1 MTVMKAMMKWLGWS
15 VALWLCAAT
24 AQAETGWPSLWR
36 TPDQQ
41 GEAELRAGRA
51 AAAAQTYT
59 DPRRKAWAQLK
70 AGDDR
75 AAADS
80 YAGLDAPEA
89 PYNRGNALV
98 RAGALQQ
105 ALQAYDEALAR
116 NPDDRDAQ
124 HNRELVTKAL
134 QAQQRPPSSQQSQQ
148 SQQGRTASN
157 TPGGAGAQPTSQPAS
172 GPPGQ
177 APQNAATPANASGQ
191 PAPQPQPGQAAGP
204 GQAAPEG
211 SPRPDANAL
220 GSAPGKDGGADGRV
234 DPRNPDSAAQA
245 ERDVLGATRSRS
257 GLRTGRD
264 APPPRTEQQLAED
277 QWLRRLPD
285 DSSGL
290 LRRKFLIQ
298 HLLRQGGAP

>member
-1 MTVMKAMMKWLGWS
+1 VVVKARWLG
-15 VALWLCAAT
+15 VGLLLCAT
-24 AQAETGWPSLWR
+24 VAQADIGWSSLWR
-36 TPDQQ
+36 TPDQR

-51 AAAAQTYT
+51 ATAAQTYA

-98 RAGALQQ
+98 RAGALRQ
-105 ALQAYDEALAR
+105 ALEAYDEALAK
-116 NPDDRDAQ
+116 NPGDRDAQ
-124 HNRELVTKAL
+124 HNRDLVAKVL
-134 QAQQRPPSSQQSQQ
+134 QPQQRPAT
-148 SQQGRTASN
+148 QQGKTASP
-157 TPGGAGAQPTSQPAS
+157 TAGGAGAQPTPQPAS
-172 GPPGQ
+172 GPSGQ
-177 APQNAATPANASGQ
+177 APQGAQARDSGSPQ
-191 PAPQPQPGQAAGP
+191 PAAQPQAGRADGP
-204 GQAAPEG
+204 GQAAPDG
-211 SPRPDANAL
+211 GVGTSAGAL
-220 GSAPGKDGGADGRV
+220 GGSDAKDAAAGGRV
-234 DPRNPDSAAQA
+234 DPNSPDNAVQA

-264 APPPRTEQQLAED
+264 TPPPRTEQQLAED

-298 HLLRQGGAP
+298 HLIRQGSAQ

>member
-1 MTVMKAMMKWLGWS
+1 MKTIKALGCLA
-15 VALWLCAAT
+15 ALWLCAGG
-24 AQAETGWPSLWR
+24 AQAESAWSSLWR
-36 TPDQQ
+36 TPDQR

-51 AAAAQTYT
+51 AAAAQTYA

-75 AAADS
+75 AAADR

-89 PYNRGNALV
+89 AYNRGNALV
-98 RAGALQQ
+98 RAGSLQQ

-116 NPDDRDAQ
+116 NPGDRDAQ
-124 HNRELVTKAL
+124 HNRELVAKAL
-134 QAQQRPPSSQQSQQ
+134 QAQQRPPG
-148 SQQGRTASN
+148 QQGRAASN
-157 TPGGAGAQPTSQPAS
+157 TAGGAGAQPTTAQPAS

-177 APQNAATPANASGQ
+177 APQGAATPDGADRQ
-191 PAPQPQPGQAAGP
+191 PAAPRRPNPTGGP
-204 GQAAPEG
+204 GKGGPEDAMTSG
-211 SPRPDANAL
+211 ANAL
-220 GSAPGKDGGADGRV
+220 GGADGTGAGASGRV
-234 DPRNPDSAAQA
+234 DSRGLDSAAQA

-257 GLRTGRD
+257 GLRTGRE
-264 APPPRTEQQLAED
+264 APPPRTEQQLAEE

-298 HLLRQGGAP
+298 HLMRQGSAP

>member
-1 MTVMKAMMKWLGWS
+1 MKAMKALVWWA
-15 VALWLCAAT
+15 ALWLCATA
-24 AQAETGWPSLWR
+24 AQAESDWSSLWR
-36 TPDQQ
+36 TPDQR

-51 AAAAQTYT
+51 AAAAQTYA

-124 HNRELVTKAL
+124 HNRELVAKAL
-134 QAQQRPPSSQQSQQ
+134 QAQQRPPSSQQ

-157 TPGGAGAQPTSQPAS
+157 TPGGAGAQPTAQPAS

-177 APQNAATPANASGQ
+177 APQIAATPGGASGQ
-191 PAPQPQPGQAAGP
+191 PAPQPQPGPAAGP
-204 GQAAPEG
+204 GPAAPEG
-211 SPRPDANAL
+211 GVGSGANAL
-220 GSAPGKDGGADGRV
+220 GDAPGKDSSTGGRV

>member
-1 MTVMKAMMKWLGWS
+1 MVKAGWC
-15 VALWLCAAT
+15 VTALLLCATT
-24 AQAETGWPSLWR
+24 AQAEGGWSSLWR
-36 TPDQQ
+36 TPDQR

-51 AAAAQTYT
+51 AAAAQAYA
-59 DPRRKAWAQLK
+59 DPRRKAWAQMK

-98 RAGALQQ
+98 RAGALQS

-116 NPDDRDAQ
+116 NPGDHDAQ
-124 HNRELVTKAL
+124 HNRDLVAKAL
-134 QAQQRPPSSQQSQQ
+134 QAQQRPAT
-148 SQQGRTASN
+148 QQGRTPSP
-157 TPGGAGAQPTSQPAS
+157 TGGGAGAQPT
-172 GPPGQ
+172 
-177 APQNAATPANASGQ
+177 
-191 PAPQPQPGQAAGP
+191 PQPGSGPSGEQAQGS
-204 GQAAPEG
+204 QARGNG
-211 SPRPDANAL
+211 SGNAVNQPAAQPRPDQADGTGRTARDGGVGTSA
-220 GSAPGKDGGADGRV
+220 GSIGGADGKDTAAVGHV
-234 DPRNPDSAAQA
+234 DPDSPDTAAQA
-245 ERDVLGATRSRS
+245 ERDVLGATHSRS

-264 APPPRTEQQLAED
+264 TPPPRTEQQLAED

-298 HLLRQGGAP
+298 HLKRQGSAP

>member
-1 MTVMKAMMKWLGWS
+1 MKTMKALVWWA
-15 VALWLCAAT
+15 ALWLCATA
-24 AQAETGWPSLWR
+24 AQAESGWYSLWR
-36 TPDQQ
+36 TPDQR

-80 YAGLDAPEA
+80 YVGLDAPEA

-116 NPDDRDAQ
+116 NPGDRDAL
-124 HNRELVTKAL
+124 HNRELVAKTL
-134 QAQQRPPSSQQSQQ
+134 QAQQRPASQQ

-157 TPGGAGAQPTSQPAS
+157 APGGAGAQPTAQPAS

-177 APQNAATPANASGQ
+177 APQSAATPGSASGQ
-191 PAPQPQPGQAAGP
+191 PAPQPQPGPAEGP
-204 GQAAPEG
+204 GQGAPEG
-211 SPRPDANAL
+211 GTGSGANTLGGAL
-220 GSAPGKDGGADGRV
+220 GNDPGTGGRV
-234 DPRNPDSAAQA
+234 NPNTPDSAAQA

-264 APPPRTEQQLAED
+264 TPLPRTEQQLAEE

-298 HLLRQGGAP
+298 HLIRQGSAP

>member
-1 MTVMKAMMKWLGWS
+1 MQAGWLSIGLLLCATAAQADIGWS
-15 VALWLCAAT
+15 
-24 AQAETGWPSLWR
+24 SLWR
-36 TPDQQ
+36 TPDQR

-89 PYNRGNALV
+89 PYNRGNALA
-98 RAGALQQ
+98 RAGALRQ
-105 ALQAYDEALAR
+105 ALEAYDEALAQ
-116 NPDDRDAQ
+116 NPNDRDAQ
-124 HNRELVTKAL
+124 HNRDLIAKAL
-134 QAQQRPPSSQQSQQ
+134 QPQQRPS

-157 TPGGAGAQPTSQPAS
+157 TAGGAGAQPTPQPAS
-172 GPPGQ
+172 GPRGQ
-177 APQNAATPANASGQ
+177 APQNTPAQDNGSPQ
-191 PAPQPQPGQAAGP
+191 PAAQPQPGQAAGP
-204 GQAAPEG
+204 GKT
-211 SPRPDANAL
+211 SPDGGVDTTADSSAGAL
-220 GSAPGKDGGADGRV
+220 GGTDAKDAAAGGRV
-234 DPRNPDSAAQA
+234 DPNSPDSAAQA
-245 ERDVLGATRSRS
+245 ERDVQGGASSRS
-257 GLRTGRD
+257 GLRTERD
-264 APPPRTEQQLAED
+264 TPPPRTEQQLAED

-298 HLLRQGGAP
+298 HLKRQGSAQ

>member
-1 MTVMKAMMKWLGWS
+1 MVKAIWC
-15 VALWLCAAT
+15 VAALMLCATT
-24 AQAETGWPSLWR
+24 AQAEGGWSSLWR
-36 TPDQQ
+36 TPDQR

-51 AAAAQTYT
+51 AAAAQTYS

-75 AAADS
+75 AASDS

-105 ALQAYDEALAR
+105 ALQAYDEALVR
-116 NPDDRDAQ
+116 NPGDRDAQ
-124 HNRELVTKAL
+124 RNRDLIAKAL
-134 QAQQRPPSSQQSQQ
+134 QPQQRPP

-157 TPGGAGAQPTSQPAS
+157 TAGGAGAQPTPQPAS
-172 GPPGQ
+172 GPLGQ
-177 APQNAATPANASGQ
+177 APQGSPTPVAAGRQA
-191 PAPQPQPGQAAGP
+191 APQPQPGQASGP
-204 GQAAPEG
+204 GQAASAG
-211 SPRPDANAL
+211 GVGTSAGAL
-220 GSAPGKDGGADGRV
+220 GGTDAKDTGASGRV
-234 DPRNPDSAAQA
+234 DPNSSDSAAQA

-257 GLRTGRD
+257 GLRTERD
-264 APPPRTEQQLAED
+264 TPPPRTEQQLAED

-298 HLLRQGGAP
+298 HLTRQGSAP

>member
-1 MTVMKAMMKWLGWS
+1 VVVK
-15 VALWLCAAT
+15 ALWCIAALMLCAPT
-24 AQAETGWPSLWR
+24 AQAEGGWSSLWR
-36 TPDQQ
+36 TPDQR

-51 AAAAQTYT
+51 AAAAQTYS

-89 PYNRGNALV
+89 PYNRGNALG

-105 ALQAYDEALAR
+105 ALQAYDEALVR
-116 NPDDRDAQ
+116 NPGDRDAQ
-124 HNRELVTKAL
+124 RNRDLVAKAL
-134 QAQQRPPSSQQSQQ
+134 QPQQRPA

-157 TPGGAGAQPTSQPAS
+157 TAGGAGAQPTPQPAS
-172 GPPGQ
+172 GPLGQ
-177 APQNAATPANASGQ
+177 APQGSPTPDAAGQ
-191 PAPQPQPGQAAGP
+191 QAAPQPQPGQASSP
-204 GQAAPEG
+204 GQAASAG
-211 SPRPDANAL
+211 GVGTSAGAL
-220 GSAPGKDGGADGRV
+220 GGTDAKDTGANGRV
-234 DPRNPDSAAQA
+234 DPNSADSAAQA

-257 GLRTGRD
+257 GLRTERD
-264 APPPRTEQQLAED
+264 TPPPRTEQQLAED

-298 HLLRQGGAP
+298 HLTRQGSAP

>member
-1 MTVMKAMMKWLGWS
+1 MTARWLG
-15 VALWLCAAT
+15 VALLVCATA
-24 AQAETGWPSLWR
+24 AQAEGGWSSLWR
-36 TPDQQ
+36 TPDQR

-51 AAAAQTYT
+51 AAAAQSYT

-98 RAGALQQ
+98 RAGALQP

-116 NPDDRDAQ
+116 NPSDHDAQ
-124 HNRELVTKAL
+124 HNRELVAKAL
-134 QAQQRPPSSQQSQQ
+134 QAQQRPAT
-148 SQQGRTASN
+148 QQGRTPSPTA
-157 TPGGAGAQPTSQPAS
+157 GGAGAQATPQPAS
-172 GPPGQ
+172 GPNGQ
-177 APQNAATPANASGQ
+177 QEQGSQARGDGSGISQ
-191 PAPQPQPGQAAGP
+191 PAAQPKPDKADGTGQTAPDGGVGTSAG
-204 GQAAPEG
+204 
-211 SPRPDANAL
+211 SI
-220 GSAPGKDGGADGRV
+220 GGADTKDAAAGGRI
-234 DPRNPDSAAQA
+234 DPNRPDSAVQA

-264 APPPRTEQQLAED
+264 TPPPRTEQQLAED

-298 HLLRQGGAP
+298 HLIRQGSAP

>member
-1 MTVMKAMMKWLGWS
+1 MKTMKALGCLA
-15 VALWLCAAT
+15 ALWLCASG
-24 AQAETGWPSLWR
+24 AQAESGWSSLWR
-36 TPDQQ
+36 TPDQR

-51 AAAAQTYT
+51 AAAAQTYA

-89 PYNRGNALV
+89 PYNRGNALA
-98 RAGALQQ
+98 RAGALRQ
-105 ALQAYDEALAR
+105 ALQAYDEALAK
-116 NPDDRDAQ
+116 NPDDREAQ
-124 HNRELVTKAL
+124 HNRDLIAKAL
-134 QAQQRPPSSQQSQQ
+134 QPQQRPS

-157 TPGGAGAQPTSQPAS
+157 TSGGAGAQPTPQPAS
-172 GPPGQ
+172 GPLGQ
-177 APQNAATPANASGQ
+177 APQGSATPDSAGRQPAAQPQPDRTSDPGSATPEGGMKSGANASG
-191 PAPQPQPGQAAGP
+191 
-204 GQAAPEG
+204 
-211 SPRPDANAL
+211 
-220 GSAPGKDGGADGRV
+220 GADDKDAGTSERV
-234 DPRNPDSAAQA
+234 DPNSPDSAAQA

-264 APPPRTEQQLAED
+264 TPPPRTEQQLAED

-298 HLLRQGGAP
+298 HLLRQGSAP

>member
-1 MTVMKAMMKWLGWS
+1 MVNAMQVMKLLGCAA
-15 VALWLCAAT
+15 ALWLCATA
-24 AQAETGWPSLWR
+24 AQAESGWSSLWR
-36 TPDQQ
+36 TPDQR

-51 AAAAQTYT
+51 AAAAQTYA

-89 PYNRGNALV
+89 PYNRGNALA
-98 RAGALQQ
+98 RAGSLQQ

-116 NPDDRDAQ
+116 DPGDRDAQ
-124 HNRELVTKAL
+124 HNRDLVAKAL
-134 QAQQRPPSSQQSQQ
+134 QPQQRPSSQQ
-148 SQQGRTASN
+148 GHTASN
-157 TPGGAGAQPTSQPAS
+157 TAGGTGAQPTQQPAS

-177 APQNAATPANASGQ
+177 APQGSATPDSAGRQ
-191 PAPQPQPGQAAGP
+191 PATPSQPGPTSGP

-211 SPRPDANAL
+211 GVTSGAGAL
-220 GSAPGKDGGADGRV
+220 GGTDGKDTGTNGRV
-234 DPRNPDSAAQA
+234 DPNSPDSAAQA
-245 ERDVLGATRSRS
+245 ERDLLGATRSRS

-264 APPPRTEQQLAED
+264 TPPPRTEQQLAED

-298 HLLRQGGAP
+298 HLLRQGNAP

>member
-1 MTVMKAMMKWLGWS
+1 MKARWLG
-15 VALWLCAAT
+15 VGLLLCAT
-24 AQAETGWPSLWR
+24 VAQADIGWSSLWR
-36 TPDQQ
+36 TPDQR

-51 AAAAQTYT
+51 AAAAQTYA

-105 ALQAYDEALAR
+105 ALEAYDEALAK
-116 NPDDRDAQ
+116 NPGDRDAQ
-124 HNRELVTKAL
+124 HNRDLVAKAL
-134 QAQQRPPSSQQSQQ
+134 QPQQRPAT
-148 SQQGRTASN
+148 QQGKTASP
-157 TPGGAGAQPTSQPAS
+157 TAGGAGAQPTPQSAS
-172 GPPGQ
+172 GPSGQ
-177 APQNAATPANASGQ
+177 APQGAQARDSGSPQ
-191 PAPQPQPGQAAGP
+191 PSSQPQPGRADGP
-204 GQAAPEG
+204 GQTAP
-211 SPRPDANAL
+211 
-220 GSAPGKDGGADGRV
+220 DGGIGTSAGGLGGTDAKDAAAGGRI
-234 DPRNPDSAAQA
+234 DPNSPDNAVQA

-264 APPPRTEQQLAED
+264 TPPPRTEQQLAED

-298 HLLRQGGAP
+298 HLIRQGSAQ

>member
-1 MTVMKAMMKWLGWS
+1 MTTMKTLGWWA
-15 VALWLCAAT
+15 ALLLCATA
-24 AQAETGWPSLWR
+24 AQAESGWASLWR
-36 TPDQQ
+36 TPDQR

-51 AAAAQTYT
+51 AAAAQTYA

-89 PYNRGNALV
+89 PYNRGNALA

-116 NPDDRDAQ
+116 NPGDRDAQ
-124 HNRELVTKAL
+124 HNRDLVAKAL
-134 QAQQRPPSSQQSQQ
+134 QPQQRPS

-157 TPGGAGAQPTSQPAS
+157 TAGGGGAQPTPQPAS

-177 APQNAATPANASGQ
+177 APQGSATPDSAGRQ
-191 PAPQPQPGQAAGP
+191 PAAPPQPGPTSGA

-211 SPRPDANAL
+211 GMKSGASAL
-220 GSAPGKDGGADGRV
+220 GGTDGKDAGTNGRV
-234 DPRNPDSAAQA
+234 DPNSPDNAAQA

-264 APPPRTEQQLAED
+264 TPPPRTEQQLAED

-298 HLLRQGGAP
+298 HLLRQGSAP

>member
-1 MTVMKAMMKWLGWS
+1 MNVTKAMKALGWWA
-15 VALWLCAAT
+15 ALWLCAT
-24 AQAETGWPSLWR
+24 GAQAESGWSSLWR
-36 TPDQQ
+36 TPDQRA
-41 GEAELRAGRA
+41 EAELRAGRA
-51 AAAAQTYT
+51 AAAAQTYA

-116 NPDDRDAQ
+116 DPSDRDAQ
-124 HNRELVTKAL
+124 HNRELVAKAL
-134 QAQQRPPSSQQSQQ
+134 QAQQRQSASQQSQQ
-148 SQQGRTASN
+148 GQTGRTASN
-157 TPGGAGAQPTSQPAS
+157 TPGGAGAQPTAPPAS

-177 APQNAATPANASGQ
+177 AQQGAVTPDGTGRQ
-191 PAPQPQPGQAAGP
+191 PAAQPQPGPTGGPDQGAPGGGAGS
-204 GQAAPEG
+204 G
-211 SPRPDANAL
+211 ANAL
-220 GSAPGKDGGADGRV
+220 GGAPGQDPGAGGRV
-234 DPRNPDSAAQA
+234 DPNTPDSAAQA

-257 GLRTGRD
+257 GLRTGRET
-264 APPPRTEQQLAED
+264 PPPRTEQQLAED

>member
-1 MTVMKAMMKWLGWS
+1 MKTMKAMKALVWWA
-15 VALWLCAAT
+15 ALWLCATA
-24 AQAETGWPSLWR
+24 AQAENGWSSLWR
-36 TPDQQ
+36 TPDQR

-51 AAAAQTYT
+51 AAAAQTYA

-70 AGDDR
+70 AGNDR

-116 NPDDRDAQ
+116 NPGDRDAQ
-124 HNRELVTKAL
+124 HNRELVAKAL
-134 QAQQRPPSSQQSQQ
+134 QAQQRPASQQGQP
-148 SQQGRTASN
+148 GRTASN
-157 TPGGAGAQPTSQPAS
+157 TPGGAGAQPTAQPAS

-177 APQNAATPANASGQ
+177 APQGAATPGSASGQ
-191 PAPQPQPGQAAGP
+191 PAPQPQPGPAAGP

-211 SPRPDANAL
+211 GAGSDANAL
-220 GSAPGKDGGADGRV
+220 GGAPGQDTSAGGRV
-234 DPRNPDSAAQA
+234 DPDTPDSAAQA

-298 HLLRQGGAP
+298 HLLRQGSAP

>member
-1 MTVMKAMMKWLGWS
+1 MKAAWC
-15 VALWLCAAT
+15 VAGLLVCATA
-24 AQAETGWPSLWR
+24 AQAEGGWSSLWR
-36 TPDQQ
+36 TPDQR
-41 GEAELRAGRA
+41 GEAELRAGHA
-51 AAAAQTYT
+51 AAAAQAYT

-89 PYNRGNALV
+89 PYNRGNALA

-105 ALQAYDEALAR
+105 ALQAYDEALAK
-116 NPDDRDAQ
+116 NPGDRDAQ
-124 HNRELVTKAL
+124 HNRELVAKAL
-134 QAQQRPPSSQQSQQ
+134 QPPQRPAT
-148 SQQGRTASN
+148 QQGKTPSPTA
-157 TPGGAGAQPTSQPAS
+157 GGAGAQPTPQPAS
-172 GPPGQ
+172 GPSGQ
-177 APQNAATPANASGQ
+177 APQGAQARDSGS
-191 PAPQPQPGQAAGP
+191 PQPGAQSRPGQADGP
-204 GQAAPEG
+204 GQAAPDSGVG
-211 SPRPDANAL
+211 SSAGAL
-220 GSAPGKDGGADGRV
+220 GGSDAKDATAGGRV
-234 DPRNPDSAAQA
+234 DPNSPDNAAQA

-264 APPPRTEQQLAED
+264 TPPPRTEQQLAED

-298 HLLRQGGAP
+298 HLIRQGSAR

>member
-1 MTVMKAMMKWLGWS
+1 MSVGLLLCATAAQADIGWS
-15 VALWLCAAT
+15 
-24 AQAETGWPSLWR
+24 SLWR
-36 TPDQQ
+36 TPDQR

-51 AAAAQTYT
+51 AAAAQTYA

-89 PYNRGNALV
+89 PYNQGNALA
-98 RAGALQQ
+98 RAGALQP

-116 NPDDRDAQ
+116 NPGDRDAQ
-124 HNRELVTKAL
+124 HNRDLVAKAL
-134 QAQQRPPSSQQSQQ
+134 QPPQRPAT
-148 SQQGRTASN
+148 QQGRTPSPTA
-157 TPGGAGAQPTSQPAS
+157 GGAGAQPTPQPAS
-172 GPPGQ
+172 GPSGQ
-177 APQNAATPANASGQ
+177 APQTTQAQDSGSRQ
-191 PAPQPQPGQAAGP
+191 PAAQPQPGRADGP
-204 GQAAPEG
+204 GQAAP
-211 SPRPDANAL
+211 
-220 GSAPGKDGGADGRV
+220 DGGVGTSAASLGDSDAKDATAGGRV
-234 DPRNPDSAAQA
+234 DPNSPDNAAQA
-245 ERDVLGATRSRS
+245 ERDVLGASRSRS

-264 APPPRTEQQLAED
+264 TPPPRTEQQLAED

-298 HLLRQGGAP
+298 HLIRQGSAP